1 MYIFNKG
8 FRENTAKISNI
19 IFISQHR
26 QHYNIQHYSLYHLT
40 MEKELLIYLF
50 CHKKNDAFLY
60 KLLYYE
66 EQLILAFVL
75 SHILRHA
82 TKLIY
87 VLLN

>member
-1 MYIFNKG
+1 
-8 FRENTAKISNI
+8 
-19 IFISQHR
+19 
-26 QHYNIQHYSLYHLT
+26 
-40 MEKELLIYLF
+40 MEEELLIYLF
-50 CHKKNDAFLY
+50 CHKKNDTFLY

-82 TKLIY
+82 TKLIS